1 MYVFMSCVVLQS
13 LFHFF
18 CVPGLHHLLPVF
30 FISHALSLYI
40 QSYKQARGEMTNRV
54 LYVDGTYEVLD
65 HKILQF
71 WMQAKQLGS
80 NLVVGVTYSS
90 TETSHTNDM
99 ILNACAVNAV
109 DCVIAE
115 APRHLDV
122 KFLTKF
128 GIDYVVVC
136 PALKNNKFGF
146 FLSDEIYE
154 NQKVIAVDDYGV
166 AYPLLSKNAL
176 KAD

>member
-1 MYVFMSCVVLQS
+1 MYLLMSSVVLHG

-18 CVPGLHHLLPVF
+18 EFQVTRSFACF
-30 FISHALSLYI
+30 SSLSI
-40 QSYKQARGEMTNRV
+40 QSYKQARSDMTNRV
-54 LYVDGTYEVLD
+54 LYVDGTYDVLD

-80 NLVVGVTYSS
+80 NLIVGVTCSS

-99 ILNACAVNAV
+99 ILNACAVHAV
-109 DCVIAE
+109 DRVIAE
-115 APRHLDV
+115 APRHLDL

-136 PALKNNKFGF
+136 PALKNNKFEN

-154 NQKVIAVDDYGV
+154 KQKVIAVDDNGV
-166 AYPLLSKNAL
+166 AYPLLSKNAR

>member
-1 MYVFMSCVVLQS
+1 MYLLMSSVVLHG

-18 CVPGLHHLLPVF
+18 EFQVTRSFACF
-30 FISHALSLYI
+30 SSLSI
-40 QSYKQARGEMTNRV
+40 QSYKQARSDMTNRV
-54 LYVDGTYEVLD
+54 LYVDGTYDVLD

-80 NLVVGVTYSS
+80 NLIVGVTCSS

-99 ILNACAVNAV
+99 ILNACAVHAV
-109 DCVIAE
+109 DRVIAE
-115 APRHLDV
+115 APRHLDL

-136 PALKNNKFGF
+136 PALKNNKFEN
-146 FLSDEIYE
+146 FLTDEIYE
-154 NQKVIAVDDYGV
+154 KQKVIAVDDNGV
-166 AYPLLSKNAL
+166 AYHLLSKNAR